1 MSMLETTR
9 ERLGHVLAGKPVA
22 APLEY
27 GIDTLYGIL
36 HPSLL
41 LSGAT
46 SEEEARGLSG
56 DKLVPDPMWA
66 ATRAETIAAPPEQ
79 VWPFLVQMG
88 WGRGG
93 YYAYSFFDPRHTTD
107 ARGIVPRLQDLRVGD
122 TLLDGPGSDEGRGAW
137 TVKTI
142 EPGRA
147 LVLHSLRD
155 PISGRELDPKDR
167 GHRWID
173 CSWAFV
179 VEPVDPATTRLL
191 VRTRLLFAPAL
202 ARLAARFVL
211 GPGDTVMQ
219 RTMLRGIKERAER
232 AAARARARSQRA
244 PAKKRGTTKPST
256 TRPRPKR
263 AARTQAKAEAKS

>member
-1 MSMLETTR
+1 MLETTR

-46 SEEEARGLSG
+46 AEEETRGLPG
-56 DKLVPDPMWA
+56 DELVPDPMWA
-66 ATRAETIAAPPEQ
+66 ATRGETIGAPVDQ
-79 VWPFLVQMG
+79 VWPFLAQMG

-122 TLLDGPGSDEGRGAW
+122 VLLDGPGCDERKGAW
-137 TVKTI
+137 TVEAM

-155 PISGRELDPKDR
+155 PITGRELDPKDR
-167 GHRWID
+167 GRRWID

-179 VEPVDPATTRLL
+179 VESVEPETTRLL

-232 AAARARARSQRA
+232 TAARARKSERA
-244 PAKKRGTTKPST
+244 PAKRRATARTPA
-256 TRPRPKR
+256 RPRAKR
-263 AARTQAKAEAKS
+263 PERSSGARAES